1 LKNIQ
6 ILWCLFKYIYLPLK
20 IYSYILHTLKYLP
33 NTLQYLH
40 YIPLVYFT
48 IPLIYSNM
56 LSYTLK
62 LYWNLF
68 NQHFF
73 VLPTLFLS
81 FHYIIFSLLLF
92 CLATTTTIMV
102 PHILPKC
109 CCTCYDMF
117 TGIQKWSIFHEFH
130 KSYWL
135 VKYLDPKLISWDII
149 NTCRTY
155 IRWSQ
160 KPLTT

>member
-6 ILWCLFKYIYLPLK
+6 ILWCLLKYIYLPLK

-48 IPLIYSNM
+48 ITLIYYNM
-56 LSYTLK
+56 LPYTLK
-62 LYWNLF
+62 LSWNLS
-68 NQHFF
+68 NPHLF
-73 VLPTLFLS
+73 VLPLHYFSKLS
-81 FHYIIFSLLLF
+81 WWYLI
-92 CLATTTTIMV
+92 
-102 PHILPKC
+102 ILPKC
-109 CCTCYDMF
+109 CCTCHDMF
-117 TGIQKWSIFHEFH
+117 TGIQKWTIFHGFH

-135 VKYLDPKLISWDII
+135 VKYLNPKLISWNII
-149 NTCRTY
+149 NTCWTY

-160 KPLTT
+160 KPLMTFRSSLK